1 MQKMN
6 NNLDIIPIN
15 KWYKELAEK
24 PVIIAGPCS
33 AETEEQV
40 LQTAFEI
47 DKIPQVKIFRAGIW
61 KPRTRP
67 GSFEGV
73 GTVGLRWLAKVKQN
87 TRLLTAVEV
96 ATPEHVKICKQNPGS
111 VDIVWVG
118 ARTTANPFSVQE
130 LAYALEGCN
139 FPVMIKNPVNPDLSL
154 WIGAIE
160 RIYNSGINKIAVI
173 HRGFSPFEP
182 TKLRNIPKWEIPIDL
197 KLHFPNIDV
206 INDPSHISGIKSY
219 IAEIAQDA
227 FDLNLDGLMI
237 ETHIDPGKALS
248 DAKQQLKPSELS
260 QLLKKLKYRLAEN
273 ENPDFIS
280 NLERFRHQIDSID
293 QQIIELL
300 ARRMLIVEDIGAFK
314 AENNVTI
321 FQLKRWKKIISSR
334 LQLAREHKVDENFMR
349 KLLQLVHK
357 ESIRKQKI
365 ILKLKN
371 GIK

>member
-1 MQKMN
+1 MN
-6 NNLDIIPIN
+6 KNIDIIPIN

-40 LQTAFEI
+40 LQTALEI
-47 DKIPQVKIFRAGIW
+47 SKIPQVKIFRAGIW

-67 GSFEGV
+67 SAFEGV
-73 GTVGLRWLAKVKQN
+73 GVVGLKWLAKVKQK

-96 ATPEHVKICKQNPGS
+96 ATPEHVKMCKQNRES
-111 VDIVWVG
+111 VDILWIG

-130 LAYALEGCN
+130 LADALKDCEI
-139 FPVMIKNPVNPDLSL
+139 PVMIKNPINPDLSL

-160 RIYNSGINKIAVI
+160 RIYNSGINKIAAI

-197 KLHFPNIDV
+197 KLRFPKLDV
-206 INDPSHISGIKSY
+206 INDPSHISGTTNY

-227 FDLNLDGLMI
+227 LDLNLDGLMI
-237 ETHIDPGKALS
+237 ETHINPKKALS
-248 DAKQQLKPSELS
+248 DAKQQLKPNELAV
-260 QLLKKLKYRLAEN
+260 LLKNIKYRLAEN
-273 ENPDFIS
+273 ENPEFIS
-280 NLERFRHQIDSID
+280 NLEQFRHQIDSID

-300 ARRMLIVEDIGAFK
+300 AHRMLIVEDIGVFK

-321 FQLKRWKKIISSR
+321 FQLKRWKRIISSR
-334 LQLAREHKVDENFMR
+334 LQLARENKVDENFMR

-371 GIK
+371 GN

>member
-1 MQKMN
+1 MDKAI
-6 NNLDIIPIN
+6 DIIPLN

-40 LQTAFEI
+40 LQTAVEVS
-47 DKIPQVKIFRAGIW
+47 KIPQVKIFRAGIW

-67 GSFEGV
+67 GAFEGV
-73 GTVGLRWLAKVKQN
+73 GIVGLEWLAKVKQK
-87 TRLLTAVEV
+87 THLLTAVEV
-96 ATPEHVKICKQNPGS
+96 ATPEHVKICKQNRGS
-111 VDIVWVG
+111 VDILWIG

-130 LAYALEGCN
+130 LADALKGCEI
-139 FPVMIKNPVNPDLSL
+139 PVMIKNPINPDLSL

-160 RIYNSGINKIAVI
+160 RIYNAGIKKIAAI
-173 HRGFSPFEP
+173 HRGFYPFEP

-197 KLHFPNIDV
+197 KLRFPNLDV
-206 INDPSHISGIKSY
+206 INDPSHISGTTDY

-227 FDLNLDGLMI
+227 LDLNLDGLMI
-237 ETHIDPGKALS
+237 ETHINPNKALS
-248 DAKQQLKPSELS
+248 DAKQQLKPNELAI
-260 QLLKKLKYRLAEN
+260 LLKKIKYRLAEN
-273 ENPDFIS
+273 ENPEFLS
-280 NLERFRHQIDSID
+280 NLEQFRHQIDSID

-300 ARRMLIVEDIGAFK
+300 AHRMLIVEDIGNFK

-321 FQLKRWKKIISSR
+321 FQLKRWKRIISSR
-334 LQLAREHKVDENFMR
+334 LQLAREHKVDEGFMR

-371 GIK
+371 GN

>member
-1 MQKMN
+1 MN
-6 NNLDIIPIN
+6 NDLDIIPIN
-15 KWYKELAEK
+15 KWYKELAKK

-33 AETEEQV
+33 AETEKQV

-47 DKIPQVKIFRAGIW
+47 SKIPQVTIFRAGIW

-73 GTVGLRWLAKVKQN
+73 GVVALEWLAKVKQK
-87 TRLLTAVEV
+87 TRLLTTIEV

-111 VDIVWVG
+111 VDILWIG

-130 LAYALEGCN
+130 LADALKGYDI
-139 FPVMIKNPVNPDLSL
+139 PVMIKNPINPDLSL

-160 RIYNSGINKIAVI
+160 RIYNAGIRKIAAV

-197 KLHFPNIDV
+197 KLRFPNLDV
-206 INDPSHISGIKSY
+206 INDPSHISGTTSY
-219 IAEIAQDA
+219 IAEVAQDA
-227 FDLNLDGLMI
+227 LDLNLDGLMI
-237 ETHIDPGKALS
+237 ETHVNPKKALS
-248 DAKQQLKPSELS
+248 DAKQQLKPTELAT
-260 QLLKKLKYRLAEN
+260 LLEKMKYRLAEN
-273 ENPDFIS
+273 ENPEFIS
-280 NLERFRHQIDSID
+280 NLEQFRHQIDSID

-300 ARRMLIVEDIGAFK
+300 ARRMLIVEDIGAYK

-371 GIK
+371 GK